1 MKHAGILLLLAS
13 ISIPAVASA
22 ETDDLASFRSEARAA
37 SMRFMKQLAGEMKA
51 ALGSGG
57 PVKALSVCKDKAP
70 AITGEQSRLRG
81 WKMTRVSLKYRNPML
96 GMPDDWEAAQLQA
109 FEQRR
114 AKGEKPDRME
124 VAEIVTDPTGRK
136 YYRYMKAIGT
146 RPMCL
151 MCHGDPATIS
161 PEIRRTLETLY
172 PHDLA
177 TGFKAGDIRGA
188 ISIKAP
194 AEQD

>member
-1 MKHAGILLLLAS
+1 MRSARTLLLLAS
-13 ISIPAVASA
+13 ITMPAVASA
-22 ETDDLASFRSEARAA
+22 GADELDSFRSEARAA
-37 SMRFMKQLAGEMKA
+37 SMAFMKQLAGEMKA

-70 AITGEQSRLRG
+70 AITGEQSRQRG

-114 AKGEKPDRME
+114 ARGEKPDRME

-136 YYRYMKAIGT
+136 YYRYIKAIGT

-151 MCHGDPATIS
+151 MCHGDPETLS
-161 PEIRRTLETLY
+161 PEIRKTLETLY

-194 AEQD
+194 VKRD